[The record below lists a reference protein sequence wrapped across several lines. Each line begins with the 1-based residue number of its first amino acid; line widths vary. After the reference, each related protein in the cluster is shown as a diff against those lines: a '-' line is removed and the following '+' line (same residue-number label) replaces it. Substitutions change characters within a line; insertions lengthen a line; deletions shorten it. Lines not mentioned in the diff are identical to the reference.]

1 LALWAI
7 GDLQGCCTEFDQ
19 LRQAIGFRPD
29 RDQLWLTGDLV
40 NRGPQSLAALR
51 RVRELGANV
60 VTVLGNHDLH
70 LLALAHVPGQRE
82 RKNDTL
88 AEILQAPDHGR
99 LLDWLLERPLL
110 HQDLTRNDVLLH
122 AGLVP
127 QWSAAQAATL
137 AREVEAALRSDPQP
151 LLSSM
156 YGDLPEQWNPALEG
170 LERLRFVINV
180 LTRMRVC
187 TRAGRI
193 DLRQKGPPDG
203 VQPPWLP
210 WFAVPG
216 RAAADSRVICG
227 HWSALGLLRRR
238 DIVALDTGCVWGG
251 ALTAV
256 NLDDEEAP
264 PVSVASL
271 Q

>member
-1 LALWAI
+1 MARWAI

-19 LRQAIGFRPD
+19 LRLAIGFRPD

-51 RVRELGANV
+51 RARELDANI
-60 VTVLGNHDLH
+60 VTILGNHDLH
-70 LLALAHVPGQRE
+70 LLALAHVPGQRQ
-82 RKNDTL
+82 RKSDTL
-88 AEILQAPDHGR
+88 TEILEAPDR
-99 LLDWLLERPLL
+99 EPLLDWLLQRPLL
-110 HQDLTRNDVLLH
+110 HHDATHNDVLLH

-127 QWSAAQAATL
+127 QWNAAQAATL
-137 AREVEAALRSDPQP
+137 AREVTDALRSDPRR

-156 YGDLPEQWNPALEG
+156 YGDLPDQWNPVLEG
-170 LERLRFVINV
+170 MERLRFIINV
-180 LTRMRVC
+180 LTRMRAC
-187 TRAGRI
+187 TRTGRV
-193 DLRQKGPPDG
+193 DLRQKGPPEG
-203 VQPPWLP
+203 LQPPWMP
-210 WFAVPG
+210 WFQVPG
-216 RAAADSRVICG
+216 RAAAASRLICG
-227 HWSALGLLRRR
+227 HWSALGLLRRA

-256 NLDDEEAP
+256 NLDDAEAP